1 MSAKFKKATSD
12 KSEEVSKLIDDM
24 QVEFKKAFSTKED
37 YKELLKFMSRFHN
50 YSFSNSLLI
59 QRQFQGAQAVASF
72 KDFKKAGFGV
82 KKGEK
87 GIKVLVPYQH
97 KPAYFKDNK
106 WIPLERASEK
116 DQAKV
121 KEGAFRTRKAFT
133 TFGVGHVFD
142 ISQTNVKTN
151 DLPKV
156 FPNKWIEGNV
166 ANYEKFRDA
175 LDGIAKTYN
184 IEMIDPPQELGVA
197 KGAYY
202 PSLHAVSLNPR
213 NSELQNVKTLIH
225 ELAHARLHQN
235 SSLSTP
241 EKEFQA
247 ESVAYSVCSYFGL
260 DTSEYSLA
268 YLNHWTGGKDLENQ
282 KELIKDVRTTC
293 IDFIQ
298 KIEEKVLEEVK
309 EIKNESVKTV
319 ENLSID
325 EQSEI
330 EDSSLVK
337 NASLGLIIVGSLR
350 ETKSELDYNSPVFVK
365 DSNVKFDLFDSHL
378 KITNLD
384 NAYLNKKMSETVI
397 LADSSFKFG
406 EFKEYVNEK
415 LGGTNNLQSFFES
428 VKERVKIEEREIKA
442 FTHLHPTEL
451 YEGKINLAKDNL
463 NRLDIKKLIASG
475 KVEIEGLTKNEA
487 FEHLNN
493 SIGKPEINSEKSI
506 QVNLSN
512 IVMKIH
518 IIDETLQQQLAN
530 RLNKDI
536 KVDLNED
543 LTKIEVGMVTQTLHE
558 RREAL
563 VNDKTEPLTF
573 QKLNNIIAEREV
585 IDTLIEKP
593 LEQQKINTE
602 QLNIISNALEQKMIN
617 EENPALYSKMEMIE
631 EKFTNVEDRLNKDQ
645 KFHSLING
653 YKDQEMILKA
663 LEQYIVNNHP
673 NVHCVERINSE
684 QFVTKV
690 EHLSETLLINNHSS
704 IQETVSSLKTVCEE
718 IQDDKQVERLRD
730 YLEKEIE
737 NEKTE
742 YIEIETTLTL
752 ER

>member
-1 MSAKFKKATSD
+1 MSAKFRKSEND
-12 KSEEVSKLIDDM
+12 KSEVVSKLIDDM
-24 QVEFKKAFSTKED
+24 QVEFKKAFTNKED

-50 YSFSNSLLI
+50 YSFSNSILI

-106 WIPLERASEK
+106 WIPLEKANEK
-116 DQAKV
+116 DQAKI
-121 KEGAFRTRKAFT
+121 KEGAYRTRKAFT

-142 ISQTNVKTN
+142 ISQTNAKAN
-151 DLPKV
+151 DLPKI

-166 ANYEKFRDA
+166 ANYEKFHEA

-184 IEMIDPPQELGVA
+184 IEIIDPPQELGVA

-213 NSELQNVKTLIH
+213 NSELQNVKTMIH
-225 ELAHARLHQN
+225 ELAHARLHQS
-235 SSLSTP
+235 SSLTTP

-309 EIKNESVKTV
+309 EIKNESVKIV
-319 ENLSID
+319 ENLSVD
-325 EQSEI
+325 KQGER

-337 NASLGLIIVGSLR
+337 NASLGVIVVSSLK
-350 ETKSELDYNSPVFVK
+350 EVKGELNYNAPLFVK
-365 DSNVKFDLFDSHL
+365 DSNIKVDLFDSHL
-378 KITNLD
+378 KVTNLD
-384 NAYLNKKMSETVI
+384 NAYLNKKMSETVL

-406 EFKEYVNEK
+406 EFKEFINEK
-415 LGGTNNLQSFFES
+415 FGETNNLQNFFET
-428 VKERVKIEEREIKA
+428 VKDRVKIEEREIKA

-451 YEGKINLAKDNL
+451 YEGKINLTKDNL

-493 SIGKPEINSEKSI
+493 SVGKPEINSEKSI
-506 QVNLSN
+506 QIYLSN
-512 IVMKIH
+512 MVLKIH
-518 IIDETLQQQLAN
+518 VMDESLQQQLAN

-543 LTKIEVGMVTQTLHE
+543 LTKIEVGMVIQALHE
-558 RREAL
+558 RREEL

-573 QKLNNIIAEREV
+573 QRLNNIIEEREV

-593 LEQQKINTE
+593 IEQQKINTE
-602 QLNIISNALEQKMIN
+602 QLNIISNALEQKMLN

-631 EKFTNVEDRLNKDQ
+631 EKFTHVEDRLNKDQ
-645 KFHSLING
+645 QFHNLINS
-653 YKDQEMILKA
+653 YKDQEMVMRA

-673 NVHCVERINSE
+673 NVHCIERINSE

-690 EHLSETLLINNHSS
+690 EHLSETLLISNHSS
-704 IQETVSSLKTVCEE
+704 VQEKLSSLKTVCEE
-718 IQDDKQVERLRD
+718 IKDDKQVENIRE
-730 YLEKEIE
+730 YLDKEMEK
-737 NEKTE
+737 EKTE
-742 YIEIETTLTL
+742 YIEIATTLTL